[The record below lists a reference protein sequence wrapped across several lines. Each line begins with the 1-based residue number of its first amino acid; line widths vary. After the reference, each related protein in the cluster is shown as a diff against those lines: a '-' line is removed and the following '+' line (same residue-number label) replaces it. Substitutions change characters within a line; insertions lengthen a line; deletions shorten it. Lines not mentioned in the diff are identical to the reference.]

1 MTPPFAES
9 PRVALPAAG
18 FNTIDQV
25 WDAYRVELQAVES
38 HIARSV
44 DSRVNVI
51 NRVAGH
57 LLQSGGKRIR
67 PLLLL
72 LSARLC
78 RHGGG
83 PEYEIIL
90 ASAVEFIHTAALLH
104 DDVLDDAALRRGHE
118 TARLLWGNKASILVG
133 DYLYTRAFDQVLRLG
148 NIEIELMLADACRK
162 MVEGEMLQLSLH
174 DNLAI
179 AETDFLTIIDHKTAS
194 LMSAACALGA
204 MITGAAPRKIEGLAC
219 FGRWLGLAFQLA
231 DDALDYAAQP
241 DKLGKTVGKDLR
253 EGKITLP
260 LYHLLSTCGPD
271 ERAIVERIIR
281 NGGLDG
287 GLDGGRDGGGPG
299 GDGEPGL
306 DAIITLMAH
315 HGSVAYA
322 LDRSRHFVAQAV
334 KELRLFPSS
343 PHRDALEL
351 VAEYVVS
358 RDH

>member
-18 FNTIDQV
+18 FTAIDQV
-25 WDAYRVELQAVES
+25 WDAYREELQAVES
-38 HIARSV
+38 HIVRSV
-44 DSRVNVI
+44 DSRVIVI

-67 PLLLL
+67 PLLLML
-72 LSARLC
+72 AARLC
-78 RHGGG
+78 RQGGV

-104 DDVLDDAALRRGHE
+104 DDVLDEAALRRGHE

-133 DYLYTRAFDQVLRLG
+133 DYLYTRAFEQVLRLG
-148 NIEIELMLADACRK
+148 HSEIESLLADACRK

-174 DNLAI
+174 DNVAI
-179 AETDFLTIIDHKTAS
+179 TETDFLTIIDHKTAS

-204 MITGAAPRKIEGLAC
+204 MISGAAPREIEGLTR

-231 DDALDYAAQP
+231 DDALDYAARP
-241 DKLGKTVGKDLR
+241 DKLGKAIGKDLH

-260 LYHLLSTCGPD
+260 LYHLLSACGPE
-271 ERAIVERIIR
+271 ERAAVERIIR
-281 NGGLDG
+281 
-287 GLDGGRDGGGPG
+287 DGGRDGVGPA

-306 DAIITLMAH
+306 STIITLMAQY
-315 HGSVAYA
+315 GSVAYA
-322 LDRSRHFVAQAV
+322 LDRSRHFVEQAV
-334 KELRLFPSS
+334 QELRLFPSS
-343 PHRDALEL
+343 PHRDALDL
-351 VAEYVVS
+351 IAEYVVS